1 MEQGTEEDLS
11 LLLLESLESLVVMIE
26 SSDPDPPGL
35 QGSIEDGSG
44 VDLSQEEG
52 VDMTTVDTSREK
64 RPLMAVRSSNLEI
77 QRSTTKR
84 TTSTSRAP

>member
-1 MEQGTEEDLS
+1 MEQDKEQGLS
-11 LLLLESLESLVVMIE
+11 PSLLESHVMMTGGF
-26 SSDPDPPGL
+26 DPDLG
-35 QGSIEDGSG
+35 QQVSIEDGSG

-64 RPLMAVRSSNLEI
+64 RPLMSVRSSNLEI
-77 QRSTTKR
+77 QRSTTPR

>member
-11 LLLLESLESLVVMIE
+11 LLLLESPESLVVMIE
-26 SSDPDPPGL
+26 SSDPDPGL
-35 QGSIEDGSG
+35 QVSIEDGSG

-64 RPLMAVRSSNLEI
+64 RPLMSVRSSNLEI
-77 QRSTTKR
+77 QRSTTTR